1 VRRAKAEEAKAELAK
16 AVEAGDQEV
25 PPHQHLLSIWFQVTF
40 DHGSDLFFTVSQQI
54 EKFGKRT
61 VRVSKEQNDDCK
73 KLLRLMGMP
82 VVEAP
87 CEAEA
92 QCAELAKGG
101 VVYATATEDMD
112 ALTFGTPI
120 LLRHFTMSEARKMP
134 IQQFNLKEV
143 LEELGFSMDEFVELC
158 IMLGCDYA
166 GTVKG
171 VGQVKA
177 LELLRKYRSVDAA
190 VASLDKAK
198 YTVPETLLEEV
209 RIAREEFLGPEVL
222 AAKDVE
228 LKWGECDADGLVQ
241 FLVTEKQ
248 FSEERVKN
256 NIAKLQKM
264 KKGTTQGRLDTFFK
278 TVPTSGPSAA
288 TKRKQIAADKNKAA
302 KKAKGSSWGK
312 KKK

>member
-1 VRRAKAEEAKAELAK
+1 
-16 AVEAGDQEV
+16 
-25 PPHQHLLSIWFQVTF
+25 
-40 DHGSDLFFTVSQQI
+40 
-54 EKFGKRT
+54 
-61 VRVSKEQNDDCK
+61 
-73 KLLRLMGMP
+73 M
-82 VVEAP
+82 VEAP

-177 LELLRKYRSVDAA
+177 LEPLRKYRSVDAA